1 MSKRKLSCPIKERA
15 AEMLAAMGVEVQEG
29 MLLMATGRASE
40 RLLNLTNQQKIP
52 EGLCGAAA
60 EMAVGEYLGM
70 MKNLGQLDGF
80 DLEAAVKQITE
91 GDTSVTFAV
100 GEGSQTPEQRLDRL
114 IAGLLEG
121 RKDELYRYRRF
132 VW

>member
-1 MSKRKLSCPIKERA
+1 
-15 AEMLAAMGVEVQEG
+15 ML
-29 MLLMATGRASE
+29 
-40 RLLNLTNQQKIP
+40 
-52 EGLCGAAA
+52 
-60 EMAVGEYLGM
+60 
-70 MKNLGQLDGF
+70 KNLGQLDGF

>member
-15 AEMLAAMGVEVQEG
+15 AEMLAAIGVEVQEG

-60 EMAVGEYLGM
+60 EM
-70 MKNLGQLDGF
+70 
-80 DLEAAVKQITE
+80 
-91 GDTSVTFAV
+91 
-100 GEGSQTPEQRLDRL
+100 TPEQRLDRL